1 MNVRMRNEAQ
11 GKRSPRRALTLN
23 RTLRLEESER
33 PEPEPEQNDG
43 RDQPNDAIRSAHP
56 CVLFGVRAGLTR
68 VGSSTSVCS
77 SRSEHHRH
85 TG

>member
-11 GKRSPRRALTLN
+11 GKRSPCRALTWN
-23 RTLRLEESER
+23 RTLRLEESEQ
-33 PEPEPEQNDG
+33 PEQEQNQNDG
-43 RDQPNDAIRSAHP
+43 HDQPDDAIRSAHP
-56 CVLFGVRAGLTR
+56 CVLFGVRAGLPR
-68 VGSSTSVCS
+68 VGSSTSLCS

>member
-23 RTLRLEESER
+23 RTLRLEESEQ
-33 PEPEPEQNDG
+33 PEQDQEQNDG
-43 RDQPNDAIRSAHP
+43 HNQPDDAIRSAHP
-56 CVLFGVRAGLTR
+56 CVLFGVRAGLTC
-68 VGSSTSVCS
+68 VGSSTSVRS
-77 SRSEHHRH
+77 SHSEHHRP